1 MTNPHLKLGN
11 DSSLFRK
18 RDMSLRKEIT
28 YSLYPDS
35 FLYLFTWSPKER
47 CVVPLNHLGTQV
59 KGREVDLEEWE
70 QSRSINKSG
79 ITMEICPWTN
89 WRCVSHS
96 GRTSWDIKI
105 SVTLCLSVY
114 SS

>member
-11 DSSLFRK
+11 DSSLFRQI
-18 RDMSLRKEIT
+18 DMSLRKEIT

-35 FLYLFTWSPKER
+35 FLYLFTW

-70 QSRSINKSG
+70 QK
-79 ITMEICPWTN
+79 
-89 WRCVSHS
+89 
-96 GRTSWDIKI
+96 
-105 SVTLCLSVY
+105 
-114 SS
+114 